1 MTLFFK
7 IPLFFFIVSVLL
19 FTGKAVMAAPPSNK
33 IIHVF
38 PIFFCRGKN
47 KTFSSATQLFSARLL
62 ALWKLCV
69 CDRVIDQHSHICQIE
84 KKIMTVSPLNRKFGL
99 YCFTTSR
106 VITVVTG
113 QTSFFS
119 SSSCFK
125 YCFPVLFSMFF
136 YTWQLLFFKVQGQD
150 SGESCYF
157 REFLN

>member
-1 MTLFFK
+1 MFFMTLFFK
-7 IPLFFFIVSVLL
+7 IPLFK

-38 PIFFCRGKN
+38 PIFCRGKN

-69 CDRVIDQHSHICQIE
+69 WPCYWSAFSYLSKK

-113 QTSFFS
+113 QTSFF